1 MRAPLGA
8 GRALLLP
15 SPLSTA
21 TRGLAAPLPSLP
33 PGTAELCSP
42 PHPAPPHP
50 PAAATAYVE
59 EDFIIHVGVPGA
71 FVLHP
76 GVLDTHRGQ
85 LLRHKRCLSAQR
97 LPQHRPPR
105 GGRCPPARAACP
117 APGST
122 TPTLAAGEPPAPS
135 ALGTS
140 RPPALPSAQRPSP
153 WCSAQGCSHPRCPAP
168 APELTPGPKAP
179 HGPPPPL
186 TAPPAPHLLAAL
198 QHPRA
203 RAQRETSA
211 RGQGTE

>member
-1 MRAPLGA
+1 MRSRSPTTRGCRRGREGLGEGSPGGRQGPAPPVPTQHHHTGPGSSA
-8 GRALLLP
+8 PAPPARHGRAVQP
-15 SPLSTA
+15 T
-21 TRGLAAPLPSLP
+21 
-33 PGTAELCSP
+33 
-42 PHPAPPHP
+42 PPHP
-50 PAAATAYVE
+50 PAAATAYME

-85 LLRHKRCLSAQR
+85 LLRHKHCLSAQR

-105 GGRCPPARAACP
+105 GGRCPPPRAACP

-179 HGPPPPL
+179 HGPPPP
-186 TAPPAPHLLAAL
+186 PPRPSP
-198 QHPRA
+198 PRGPP
-203 RAQRETSA
+203 TS
-211 RGQGTE
+211 